1 MDKET
6 RKTLVSVSLP
16 VQTVDKIDIMR
27 GGVPRSAFLRE
38 KIMFF
43 VQREFN
49 KKI

>member
-1 MDKET
+1 MNKET

-16 VQTVDKIDIMR
+16 VQIIDKIDIMR

-43 VQREFN
+43 VQKEFN